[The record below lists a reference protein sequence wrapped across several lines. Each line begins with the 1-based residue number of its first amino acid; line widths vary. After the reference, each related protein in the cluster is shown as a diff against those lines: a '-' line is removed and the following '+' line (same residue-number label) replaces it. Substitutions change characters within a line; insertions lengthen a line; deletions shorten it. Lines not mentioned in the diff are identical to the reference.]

1 MSSGGIT
8 MGPLPDPWIT
18 AREVTVTVPVG
29 LAGDLDRMNQ
39 VIKNVMTQLGHPNC
53 HSGFDLRFRQ
63 SLDFVVSPKGDVAQ
77 GIAQPFL
84 G

>member
-1 MSSGGIT
+1 MSNGGIT
-8 MGPLPDPWIT
+8 KESGPNTWT
-18 AREVTVTVPVG
+18 GREVTITVPAG
-29 LAGDLDRMNQ
+29 IAGDLDQMNR
-39 VIKNVMTQLGHPNC
+39 VIKNVMTELGHPGC

-63 SLDFVVSPKGDVAQ
+63 SLDFVVSPKGDIAP